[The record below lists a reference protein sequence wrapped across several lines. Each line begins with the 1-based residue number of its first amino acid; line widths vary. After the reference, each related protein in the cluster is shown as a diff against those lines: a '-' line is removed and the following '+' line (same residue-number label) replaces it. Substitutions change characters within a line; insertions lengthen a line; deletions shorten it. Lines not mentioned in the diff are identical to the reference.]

1 MSIILYSLGAF
12 AIVVAIA
19 AVVIVRR
26 AGEFKRLVHD
36 GVETKGVVE
45 EKLVFGGGSGTRRGK
60 HIRYAYRDG
69 EGREHR
75 FRSQVTESRFD
86 EFAVGDPIE
95 IVYSRG
101 NPAVSAPRW
110 LVEEAKAAVEKRKA

>member
-1 MSIILYSLGAF
+1 MSIVLYALGAL

-19 AVVIVRR
+19 AFVIVRR

-36 GVETKGVVE
+36 GVEATGVVE

-60 HIRYAYRDG
+60 HLRYAYRDAQ
-69 EGREHR
+69 GREHR

-86 EFAVGDPIE
+86 EFAVGDPIP
-95 IVYSRG
+95 IVYSRT
-101 NPAVSAPRW
+101 NASVSAPRW
-110 LVEEAKAAVEKRKA
+110 LVEEAREAFARRRS